1 MLLLDVS
8 MAIRSKGEEFPFL
21 HRDEIPPQEIFGERI
36 TFDPVTMS
44 GFYCLEDKTLRL
56 RGVLETAAH
65 GKCAVCLNPV
75 DLPIRVS
82 FDESF
87 YHMDR
92 REALAERERASDAA
106 RVLEEERL
114 AFEGSGVELSHLALT
129 LAVLEL
135 PMRMLCDP
143 PCGGMKALREDNSSH
158 ACQKELPDQHPFS
171 ALQQLLTKD
180 QEV

>member
-1 MLLLDVS
+1 MLLDVS
-8 MAIRSKGEEFPFL
+8 MAISSKGEEFPFL
-21 HRDEIPPQEIFGERI
+21 HRDEVPPQEIFGETI
-36 TFDPVTMS
+36 EFDPVVMS

-65 GKCAVCLNPV
+65 GKCAACLAPV
-75 DLPIRVS
+75 TLPVRVE

-92 REALAERERASDAA
+92 REALAEREKASEGAQALD
-106 RVLEEERL
+106 EERL
-114 AFEGSGVELSHLALT
+114 AFEGSKVELSHLALT
-129 LAVLEL
+129 LTVLEL
-135 PMRMLCDP
+135 PMRLTCSP
-143 PCGGMKALREDNSSH
+143 PCGAMKALEEDEPSH
-158 ACQKELPDQHPFS
+158 ACQKELPDQRPFS

>member
-1 MLLLDVS
+1 MLLDVS
-8 MAIRSKGEEFPFL
+8 RAIRSKGEEFPFF
-21 HRDEIPPQEIFGERI
+21 HRDEIPPQEIFGDTV
-36 TFDPVTMS
+36 TFDPVVMS
-44 GFYCLEDKTLRL
+44 GFFCLEDKMLRL

-65 GKCAVCLNPV
+65 GKCAACLAPV
-75 DLPIRVS
+75 TLPVRVE

-106 RVLEEERL
+106 RALEEERL

-143 PCGGMKALREDNSSH
+143 PCGSMKALSEEQPSH